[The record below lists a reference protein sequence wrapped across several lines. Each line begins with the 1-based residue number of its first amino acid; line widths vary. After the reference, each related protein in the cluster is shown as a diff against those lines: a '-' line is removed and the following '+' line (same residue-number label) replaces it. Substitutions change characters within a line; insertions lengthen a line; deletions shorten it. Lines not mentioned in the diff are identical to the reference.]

1 MAIFNPLKMV
11 FLVLL
16 YDKMNDSRPIGV
28 FDSGIGGLSVWK
40 EIVKILPNESIIY
53 YADIKNCPYGHQ
65 NHDTII
71 QFSRQIVDFFIRK
84 NAKIIVVACNTATAA
99 AIDFLRDNYSIPF
112 IGMEPAVKPAS
123 LNSKTKSIAVLA
135 TQGTFNGKLYKE
147 TSKKYANDVELNVTL
162 GNNLVNIVEKGLI
175 NDLSTQEY
183 LAQIVKPLVDKKI
196 DHLVLGCTHFP
207 FLIPVLQKVLPQN
220 VKLIDPAPAVAKQTK
235 RILSQ
240 NQLLNNSINKPAY
253 EFYSTGDSTILA
265 NVLKEILGYSAKV
278 RKI

>member
-1 MAIFNPLKMV
+1 
-11 FLVLL
+11 
-16 YDKMNDSRPIGV
+16 MNDSRPIGV

-40 EIVKILPNESIIY
+40 EIVRILPHESIIY
-53 YADIKNCPYGHQ
+53 YADIKNCPYGHH

-71 QFSRQIVDFFIRK
+71 QFSRQIVDFFIAK
-84 NAKIIVVACNTATAA
+84 NVKIIVVACNTATAA

-147 TSKKYANDVELNVTL
+147 TSKKYAKDVELNVTL

-175 NDLSTQEY
+175 NDPSTQDY
-183 LAQIVKPLVDKKI
+183 LAQIVKPLIDKNI

-220 VKLIDPAPAVAKQTK
+220 VKLIDPAPAVAKQSK
-235 RILSQ
+235 RILAR
-240 NQLLNNSINKPAY
+240 NQLLNSSIDKPTY

-265 NVLKEILGYSAKV
+265 NVLKEILGYTAKV
-278 RKI
+278 QKI

>member
-1 MAIFNPLKMV
+1 MV

-240 NQLLNNSINKPAY
+240 NHLLNNSINKPAY
-253 EFYSTGDSTILA
+253 EFYNTGDSTILA